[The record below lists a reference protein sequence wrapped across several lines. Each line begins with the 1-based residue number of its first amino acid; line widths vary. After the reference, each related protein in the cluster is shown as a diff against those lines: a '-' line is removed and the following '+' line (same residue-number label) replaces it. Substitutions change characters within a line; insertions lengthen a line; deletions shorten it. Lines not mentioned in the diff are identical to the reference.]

1 MIPIWLKDWQFI
13 TKQNNMTIN
22 DNFTSRILE
31 VSEGDQTAVVNLF
44 VFEQGGDG
52 DRGDGT
58 GGSGPG

>member
-1 MIPIWLKDWQFI
+1 
-13 TKQNNMTIN
+13 MTIN

-31 VSEGDQTAVVNLF
+31 VSEGDQNAVVNLF

-58 GGSGPG
+58 GGGGPGG